1 MILRI
6 LEEGQFDVPSGAID
20 ELNRLDDVLVQAV
33 DAGDDERFK
42 KALATLLARI
52 REVAKPV
59 ADDHLGPSDL
69 VLPPADATLDQVGE
83 MLGDEGL
90 IPGR

>member
-6 LEEGQFDVPSGAID
+6 LEEGQFDVPSEAID
-20 ELNRLDDVLVQAV
+20 ELNRLDDALMQAV
-33 DAGDDERFK
+33 DAGDDERFQT
-42 KALATLLARI
+42 ALAALLGRI

-59 ADDHLGPSDL
+59 HEDHLGPSDV
-69 VLPPADATLDQVGE
+69 VLPPADATLEQVGE
-83 MLGDEGL
+83 LLGDEGL

>member
-6 LEEGQFDVPSGAID
+6 LEEGQFEVPAEAIG
-20 ELNRLDDVLVQAV
+20 ELNRLDDALVQAV
-33 DAGDDERFK
+33 ESGDDQRFHR
-42 KALATLLARI
+42 ALAALLQRV

-59 ADDHLGPSDL
+59 PDDHLGPSEL
-69 VLPPADATLDQVGE
+69 VLPPADATLAQVSELLGE
-83 MLGDEGL
+83 EGL